1 MTKTEMSFQQKA
13 RMEDIISMIRSGTV
27 TSQEMISYLTKD
39 GLFTEQEAVYA
50 IGYLKDRQEEFIRW

>member
-1 MTKTEMSFQQKA
+1 MTKTEMSFQQKS

-27 TSQEMISYLTKD
+27 TNQEMISYLTKD

-50 IGYLKDRQEEFIRW
+50 IGYLKDRQEEFIR